1 MGLQYTWGAATDD
14 LVAIRDTQGH
24 HYYATTDRLGSV
36 RTLARRDGTWQL
48 TQRFD
53 PHGRPLARDTAA
65 SFGLG
70 ARLRYGWTGREWDAE
85 TGFSYHRARYF
96 DPTSRR
102 WTQEDPIGYG
112 GGGNLYA
119 YASGSPLEARD
130 PSGLIPSE
138 GEVRRRQEAAM
149 VDPMAA
155 QMISLAT
162 RVEVYNF
169 WLPVHDPWKSRWLE
183 VLQATVLRLARNV
196 TFESS
201 DPDNAEILRDNWRLV
216 TRVLV
221 DRQRFDPIAKQIV
234 NALDW
239 LSRGE
244 TVFRFIDGTPSDGG
258 LGLTFADGRMLIDVS
273 RLIMSTT
280 TTVGA
285 VMLHEMGH
293 AQYRATSLRPDW
305 DESNRNAL
313 NWENT
318 FRRAVNMP
326 ERQHHAHYPDT
337 GW

>member
-119 YASGSPLEARD
+119 YAGGSPLEARD
-130 PSGLIPSE
+130 PSGLIPSA

-155 QMISLAT
+155 QQLDLAA
-162 RVEVYNF
+162 RVDAYNF
-169 WLPVHDPWKSRWLE
+169 WLPVFDSWAIDHYYNRNGKLVGRIANWHGRSNHYMQIPRQPDRKLDYGLVEIESEYEIEENPDEWMK
-183 VLQATVLRLARNV
+183 AARAAAN
-196 TFESS
+196 ERI
-201 DPDNAEILRDNWRLV
+201 AEIGECDRVCFREHSPEGRHFDFKDHAFFPRERLWNGGNGIYYHFDV
-216 TRVLV
+216 VL
-221 DRQRFDPIAKQIV
+221 
-234 NALDW
+234 
-239 LSRGE
+239 
-244 TVFRFIDGTPSDGG
+244 
-258 LGLTFADGRMLIDVS
+258 
-273 RLIMSTT
+273 
-280 TTVGA
+280 
-285 VMLHEMGH
+285 
-293 AQYRATSLRPDW
+293 
-305 DESNRNAL
+305 
-313 NWENT
+313 
-318 FRRAVNMP
+318 
-326 ERQHHAHYPDT
+326 
-337 GW
+337 